1 MCWILVPA
9 FKVDSNEHFKEVT
22 LIIVII
28 LFNALKKI
36 NSGEPVKLIFGTAV
50 LKINSKNFIILDPIP
65 SRLI

>member
-9 FKVDSNEHFKEVT
+9 FKADSNDHLNEVT

-28 LFNALKKI
+28 LFNASKKI
-36 NSGEPVKLIFGTAV
+36 NSGEPVKSIFGTAI